1 MDPGYALSS
10 YNELLYI
17 YGDLLEVLI
26 IHTDFF
32 NTISLKKNYLVSLN
46 KLI

>member
-17 YGDLLEVLI
+17 YGDLLKLLI
-26 IHTDFF
+26 IQTDFSIEYIF
-32 NTISLKKNYLVSLN
+32 KKVYGFT
-46 KLI
+46 K